1 MLSAIALL
9 ALLVSTYGLVSYP
22 ILKGCGVT
30 ERLWPRS
37 YLFGTVIFFLNVL
50 PNTVFAL
57 MGSEWIGAAI
67 GLILSV
73 AYIGK
78 VLNIG
83 MITKVLIALAV
94 PFFVTI
100 PVTFVI
106 LMLVENAS

>member
-1 MLSAIALL
+1 MIPAIALL
-9 ALLVSTYGLVSYP
+9 AMFVSTYGLVSYP

-37 YLFGTVIFFLNVL
+37 YLFGTVIFLLNVV
-50 PNTVFAL
+50 PNAAFTL
-57 MGSEWIGAAI
+57 MGNDWIGGI
-67 GLILSV
+67 LGFILSI

-83 MITKVLIALAV
+83 LLTKFLIALAI

-100 PVTFVI
+100 PIALVI
-106 LMLVENAS
+106 FMVAENAS